1 MRTKVVRTNAELSWN
16 ARMHESKRRW
26 IQHAQDEKS
35 KKE

>member
-1 MRTKVVRTNAELSWN
+1 MLTNAELSWK
-16 ARMHESKRRW
+16 ARKQESKRRW